1 LSLYWIRIMSADMN
15 LTDKKLPRSYLNEE
29 ISCNKWEG
37 YFVKL
42 KTDQI
47 SAKGQKITS
56 GRAMFRA
63 SLIFSRKHARLGN
76 PPGCK

>member
-1 LSLYWIRIMSADMN
+1 MFADLN
-15 LTDKKLPRSYLNEE
+15 LTVKKLPCNFLNEE
-29 ISCNKWEG
+29 ISFIKCAG

-42 KTDQI
+42 KMDQI
-47 SAKGQKITS
+47 STNVQKITS
-56 GRAMFRA
+56 GRAMFKA

>member
-1 LSLYWIRIMSADMN
+1 MSADLN
-15 LTDKKLPRSYLNEE
+15 LTVKNLPRSFFNEE
-29 ISCNKWEG
+29 SSFDKWVG

-42 KTDQI
+42 KSDQI
-47 SAKGQKITS
+47 STSGQKITS
-56 GRAMFRA
+56 GRAMFKA

>member
-1 LSLYWIRIMSADMN
+1 MSADLN
-15 LTDKKLPRSYLNEE
+15 LTEE
-29 ISCNKWEG
+29 ISFNKWVG

-42 KTDQI
+42 KMEQI
-47 SAKGQKITS
+47 STNGQKITS
-56 GRAMFRA
+56 GRAMFKA

>member
-1 LSLYWIRIMSADMN
+1 MSADLN
-15 LTDKKLPRSYLNEE
+15 LSFKILSRSFLNDGISLDKLA
-29 ISCNKWEG
+29 G

-42 KTDQI
+42 KMEQI
-47 SAKGQKITS
+47 STNGQKITS
-56 GRAMFRA
+56 GRAMFKA